1 MKKGKTIGIR
11 QDEMTSARRLKALLE
26 GKPIDRIPIT
36 NFGMREFCALNLGY
50 TIADSYMNPEKS
62 VYAQT
67 CTMEQYGFQL
77 EPNIA
82 YASYGAWEFGGEIK
96 MPSGE
101 WEQAPY
107 IKRYPITT
115 EKEVGDLSLP
125 DITSAGIIPIMMEFS
140 KVAEKN
146 GLPILPFISPP
157 FSTAGNL
164 CGLEKMARWMYKA
177 PQLIDNLLQKATDH
191 AVEVVEYWIKTF
203 GADNVSVRE
212 AAAFEANQ
220 IISPGHFERFVL
232 PYEKQLH
239 ERILSLG
246 IKRFFNCHICG
257 DQRMNLPYWA
267 QVPMGELSLISF
279 DHDTALEAG
288 IKYFGDTCIIAGN
301 LNTSILQTGKPQD
314 VYEETRQIIE
324 IGKKAP
330 RGFMLSAGC
339 GLPPNTPPYN
349 VYMMRKAIDDFGWFD

>member
-1 MKKGKTIGIR
+1 
-11 QDEMTSARRLKALLE
+11 
-26 GKPIDRIPIT
+26 
-36 NFGMREFCALNLGY
+36 
-50 TIADSYMNPEKS
+50 
-62 VYAQT
+62 
-67 CTMEQYGFQL
+67 
-77 EPNIA
+77 
-82 YASYGAWEFGGEIK
+82 

-177 PQLIDNLLQKATDH
+177 PQVIDNLLQKATDH

-279 DHDTALEAG
+279 DHDTDLEAG
-288 IKYFGDTCIIAGN
+288 IKYFGETCIIAGN
-301 LNTSILQTGKPQD
+301 LNTSILQTGTPQE

-349 VYMMRKAIDDFGWFD
+349 VYMMRKAIDDFGWSD